1 MTKRILACCAVA
13 FSVALAVVVG
23 NRMSAEAMAV
33 VIGVVCGVAAG
44 VPVSAIILAVNRRPL
59 PPTSWQAEVRPT
71 APVYLLPTG
80 QVTSYRSAPDWS
92 AYCPPYP
99 AVGAPAAPPRE
110 FRIIG
115 EDAWQNGERT

>member
-13 FSVALAVVVG
+13 FSVVLAVIVG

-59 PPTSWQAEVRPT
+59 PSTAWQAEVRPST
-71 APVYLLPTG
+71 SVYLLPTG
-80 QVTSYRSAPDWS
+80 QVAPYRSAPDWS

-99 AVGAPAAPPRE
+99 AVAAPPAPPRE

-115 EDAWQNGERT
+115 EETWPNGERT

>member
-1 MTKRILACCAVA
+1 MTKRILTCCAVA

-59 PPTSWQAEVRPT
+59 PSTAWQSEVRPA

-80 QVTSYRSAPDWS
+80 QAASCRSAPDWS

-99 AVGAPAAPPRE
+99 AVGTPAAPSRE

-115 EDAWQNGERT
+115 EDTWQNGERT